1 MCANPVDEVLGYI
14 EPTLWRARIQAAD
27 ADVSEL
33 QKGLNEPSSSLMR
46 LLERDPGLG
55 RDGRSLRRC
64 DGRWRAAPVGA
75 GIAEDAPLQGRA
87 GTLPR
92 PHGQSA
98 ACDFAS
104 MAGWRLEELLL
115 SA

>member
-1 MCANPVDEVLGYI
+1 
-14 EPTLWRARIQAAD
+14 
-27 ADVSEL
+27 
-33 QKGLNEPSSSLMR
+33 MR
-46 LLERDPGLG
+46 LLERDPELETAADLYAAATAPDGG
-55 RDGRSLRRC
+55 RHRSVASGR
-64 DGRWRAAPVGA
+64 P
-75 GIAEDAPLQGRA
+75 EDAPLQGRA